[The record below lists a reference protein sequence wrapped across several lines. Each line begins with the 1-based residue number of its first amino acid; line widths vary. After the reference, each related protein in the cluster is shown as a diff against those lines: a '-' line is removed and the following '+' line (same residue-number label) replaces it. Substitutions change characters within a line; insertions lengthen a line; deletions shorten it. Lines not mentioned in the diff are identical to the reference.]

1 MIHLL
6 IKDLQP
12 GMVSAQS
19 IYDHKGVLALA
30 RGTSITQDHIDRLAK
45 MDVLELSVM
54 SSDPKVY
61 VAPPDD
67 VLEES
72 TRADAIHKIYDTF
85 HHLEETGEL
94 DPTALT
100 STAESILTNALENRE
115 NLVQLTDI
123 RMHDDYTFGHS
134 VNVAL
139 LSAILGSLCDFS
151 GSDLMTLVMGGL
163 LHDIGKL
170 IIPPDVLTK
179 SEQFSSRDLYIIR
192 MHPEAG
198 RIKLN
203 TLAAPDAPMLA
214 KIAGQHHEHMD
225 GHGYPDH
232 LVGDQ
237 IHRFSR
243 IVAVADVYDA
253 LTSAR
258 SYKPAYRPHIAYKI
272 MTKCSPGHF
281 DERLLKLFFNCV
293 AIYPVGTVL
302 KTTMGYAVVKEVRFG
317 QTQTPTVCVF
327 GTLAGEALEHP
338 FTVNLSKCAPD
349 TVVSVMEELELLPL
363 MFRMHVNP
371 SQFLNEKE
379 QP

>member
-19 IYDHKGVLALA
+19 IYDRKGELALA
-30 RGTSITQDHIDRLAK
+30 RGTSITREHIDRLAK

-54 SSDPKVY
+54 SSDPDIS

-72 TRADAIHKIYDTF
+72 TRADAIHMVYDTF

-94 DPTALT
+94 DPAALT
-100 STAESILTNALENRE
+100 TTAESILTNALENRE

-139 LSAILGSLCDFS
+139 LSAILGSLCDLS
-151 GSDLMTLVMGGL
+151 GADLITLVMGGL

-170 IIPPDVLTK
+170 IIPPDILTK
-179 SEQFSSRDLYIIR
+179 SEQLSSRDLYIIR

-203 TLAAPDAPMLA
+203 TLSVPNAQMLA
-214 KIAGQHHEHMD
+214 VIAGQHHEHID
-225 GHGYPDH
+225 GRGYPDH
-232 LVGDQ
+232 LVGNQ

-243 IVAVADVYDA
+243 IVAIADVYDA

-258 SYKPAYRPHIAYKI
+258 AYKPAYRPHIAYKI
-272 MTKCSPGHF
+272 MTKCSPGQF
-281 DERLLKLFFNCV
+281 DEKLLKLFFDNV

-302 KTTMGYAVVKEVRFG
+302 RTTMGYAVVKEAKYG
-317 QTQTPTVCVF
+317 HTQTPTVCVF

-338 FTVNLSKCAPD
+338 FTINLSKCAPD
-349 TVVSVMEELELLPL
+349 TVVSVLEELELIPL

-371 SQFLNEKE
+371 SQFLTEK
-379 QP
+379 

>member
-30 RGTSITQDHIDRLAK
+30 RGTAITQDHIDRLAK

-54 SSDPKVY
+54 SSDPDIS

-72 TRADAIHKIYDTF
+72 TRADAIHMVYDTF

-94 DPTALT
+94 DPAALT
-100 STAESILTNALENRE
+100 STAESILTSALENRE

-139 LSAILGSLCDFS
+139 LSAILGSLCDLS
-151 GSDLMTLVMGGL
+151 GADLITLVMGGL

-170 IIPPDVLTK
+170 IIPPDILTK
-179 SEQFSSRDLYIIR
+179 SEQLSSRDLYIIR

-203 TLAAPDAPMLA
+203 TLSVPNAQMLA
-214 KIAGQHHEHMD
+214 VIAGQHHEHID
-225 GHGYPDH
+225 GRGYPDH
-232 LVGDQ
+232 LVGNQ

-243 IVAVADVYDA
+243 IVAIADVYDA

-258 SYKPAYRPHIAYKI
+258 AYKPAYRPHIAYKI
-272 MTKCSPGHF
+272 MTKCSPGQF
-281 DERLLKLFFNCV
+281 DEKLLKLFFDNV

-302 KTTMGYAVVKEVRFG
+302 RTTMGYAVVKEAKYG
-317 QTQTPTVCVF
+317 HTQTPTVCVF

-338 FTVNLSKCAPD
+338 FTINLSKCAPD
-349 TVVSVMEELELLPL
+349 TVVSVLEELELIPL

-371 SQFLNEKE
+371 SQFLTEK
-379 QP
+379 

>member
-30 RGTSITQDHIDRLAK
+30 RGTAITREHIDRLAK

-54 SSDPKVY
+54 SSDPDIS

-72 TRADAIHKIYDTF
+72 TRADAIHMVYDTF

-94 DPTALT
+94 DPAALT

-139 LSAILGSLCDFS
+139 LSAILGSLCDLS
-151 GSDLMTLVMGGL
+151 GADLITLVMGGL

-170 IIPPDVLTK
+170 IIPPDILTK
-179 SEQFSSRDLYIIR
+179 SEQLSSRDLYIIR

-203 TLAAPDAPMLA
+203 TLSVPNAQMLA
-214 KIAGQHHEHMD
+214 VIAGQHHEHID
-225 GHGYPDH
+225 GRGYPDH
-232 LVGDQ
+232 LVGNQ

-243 IVAVADVYDA
+243 IVAIADVYDA

-258 SYKPAYRPHIAYKI
+258 AYKPAYRPHIAYKI
-272 MTKCSPGHF
+272 MTKCSPGQF
-281 DERLLKLFFNCV
+281 DEKLLKLFFDNV

-302 KTTMGYAVVKEVRFG
+302 RTTMGYAVVKEAKYG
-317 QTQTPTVCVF
+317 HTQTPTVCVF

-338 FTVNLSKCAPD
+338 FTINLSKCAPD
-349 TVVSVMEELELLPL
+349 TVVSVLEELELIPL

-371 SQFLNEKE
+371 SQFLTEK
-379 QP
+379 

>member
-30 RGTSITQDHIDRLAK
+30 RGTAITQDHIDRLAK

-54 SSDPKVY
+54 SSDPNLTI
-61 VAPPDD
+61 APPDD

-72 TRADAIHKIYDTF
+72 TRADAIHMVYDTF

-94 DPTALT
+94 DPAALT

-139 LSAILGSLCDFS
+139 LSAILGSLCDLS
-151 GSDLMTLVMGGL
+151 GSDLFTLVMGGL

-170 IIPPDVLTK
+170 IIPPDLLTK
-179 SEQFSSRDLYIIR
+179 SEQLSSRDLYIIR

-203 TLAAPDAPMLA
+203 TLSSPNAQMLA
-214 KIAGQHHEHMD
+214 VIAGQHHEHID
-225 GHGYPDH
+225 GRGYPDH

-243 IVAVADVYDA
+243 IVAIADVYDA

-258 SYKPAYRPHIAYKI
+258 AYKPAYRPHIAYKI
-272 MTKCSPGHF
+272 MTKCSPGQF
-281 DERLLKLFFNCV
+281 DEKLLKLFFDNV

-302 KTTMGYAVVKEVRFG
+302 RTTMGYAVVKEAKYG
-317 QTQTPTVCVF
+317 HTQTPTVCVF

-338 FTVNLSKCAPD
+338 FTINLSKCAPD
-349 TVVSVMEELELLPL
+349 TVVSVLEELELIPL

-371 SQFLNEKE
+371 SQFLTEK
-379 QP
+379 

>member
-19 IYDHKGVLALA
+19 IYDRKGELALA
-30 RGTSITQDHIDRLAK
+30 RGTSITREHIDRLAK

-54 SSDPKVY
+54 SSDPDLT

-72 TRADAIHKIYDTF
+72 TRADAIHMVYDTF

-94 DPTALT
+94 DPAALT

-139 LSAILGSLCDFS
+139 LSAILGSLCDLS
-151 GSDLMTLVMGGL
+151 GADLITLVMGGL

-170 IIPPDVLTK
+170 IIPPDILTK
-179 SEQFSSRDLYIIR
+179 SEQLSSRDLYIIR

-203 TLAAPDAPMLA
+203 TLSVPNAQMLA
-214 KIAGQHHEHMD
+214 VIAGQHHEHID
-225 GHGYPDH
+225 GRGYPDH

-243 IVAVADVYDA
+243 IVAIADVYDA

-258 SYKPAYRPHIAYKI
+258 AYKPAYRPHIAYKI
-272 MTKCSPGHF
+272 MTKCSPGQF
-281 DERLLKLFFNCV
+281 DEKLLKLFFDNV

-302 KTTMGYAVVKEVRFG
+302 RTTMGYAVVKEAKYG
-317 QTQTPTVCVF
+317 HTQTPTVCVF

-338 FTVNLSKCAPD
+338 FTINLSKCAPD
-349 TVVSVMEELELLPL
+349 TVVSVLEELELIPL

-371 SQFLNEKE
+371 SQFLTEK
-379 QP
+379 

>member
-30 RGTSITQDHIDRLAK
+30 RGTAITQAHIDRLAK

-54 SSDPKVY
+54 SSDPDIS

-72 TRADAIHKIYDTF
+72 TRADAIHMVYDTF

-94 DPTALT
+94 DPAALT

-115 NLVQLTDI
+115 NLVQLNDI

-139 LSAILGSLCDFS
+139 LSAILGSLCDLS
-151 GSDLMTLVMGGL
+151 GADLITLVMGGL

-170 IIPPDVLTK
+170 IIPPDILTK
-179 SEQFSSRDLYIIR
+179 SEQLSSRDLYIIR

-203 TLAAPDAPMLA
+203 TLSVPNAQMLA
-214 KIAGQHHEHMD
+214 VIAGQHHEHID
-225 GHGYPDH
+225 GRGYPDH
-232 LVGDQ
+232 LVGNQ

-243 IVAVADVYDA
+243 IVAIADVYDA

-258 SYKPAYRPHIAYKI
+258 AYKPAYRPHIAYKI
-272 MTKCSPGHF
+272 MTKCSPGQF
-281 DERLLKLFFNCV
+281 DEKLLKLFFDNV

-302 KTTMGYAVVKEVRFG
+302 RTTMGYAVVKEAKYG
-317 QTQTPTVCVF
+317 HTQTPTVCVF

-338 FTVNLSKCAPD
+338 FTINLSKCAPD
-349 TVVSVMEELELLPL
+349 TVVSVLEELELIPL
-363 MFRMHVNP
+363 LFRMHVNP
-371 SQFLNEKE
+371 SQFLTEK
-379 QP
+379 

>member
-30 RGTSITQDHIDRLAK
+30 RGTAITQDHIDRLAK

-54 SSDPKVY
+54 SSDPDIS

-72 TRADAIHKIYDTF
+72 TRADAIHMVYDTF

-94 DPTALT
+94 DPAALT
-100 STAESILTNALENRE
+100 STAESILTSALENRE

-139 LSAILGSLCDFS
+139 LSAILGSLCDLS
-151 GSDLMTLVMGGL
+151 GADLITLVMGGL

-170 IIPPDVLTK
+170 IIPPDILTK
-179 SEQFSSRDLYIIR
+179 SEQLSSRDLYIIR

-203 TLAAPDAPMLA
+203 TLSVPNAQMLA
-214 KIAGQHHEHMD
+214 VIAGQHHEHID
-225 GHGYPDH
+225 GRGYPDH

-243 IVAVADVYDA
+243 IVAIADVYDA

-258 SYKPAYRPHIAYKI
+258 AYKPAYRPHIAYKI
-272 MTKCSPGHF
+272 MTKCSPGQF
-281 DERLLKLFFNCV
+281 DEKLLKLFFDNV

-302 KTTMGYAVVKEVRFG
+302 RTTMGYAVVKEAKYG
-317 QTQTPTVCVF
+317 HTQTPTVCVF

-338 FTVNLSKCAPD
+338 FTINLSKCAPD
-349 TVVSVMEELELLPL
+349 TVVSVLEELELIPL

-371 SQFLNEKE
+371 SQFLTEK
-379 QP
+379 

>member
-30 RGTSITQDHIDRLAK
+30 RGTAITQDHIDRLAK

-54 SSDPKVY
+54 SSDPDIS

-72 TRADAIHKIYDTF
+72 TRADAIHMVYDTF

-94 DPTALT
+94 DPAALT

-139 LSAILGSLCDFS
+139 LSAILGSLCDLS
-151 GSDLMTLVMGGL
+151 GADLITLVMGGL

-170 IIPPDVLTK
+170 IIPPDILTK
-179 SEQFSSRDLYIIR
+179 SEQLSSRDLYIIR

-203 TLAAPDAPMLA
+203 TLSVPNAQMLA
-214 KIAGQHHEHMD
+214 VIAGQHHEHID
-225 GHGYPDH
+225 GRGYPDH
-232 LVGDQ
+232 LVGNQ

-243 IVAVADVYDA
+243 IVAIADVYDA

-258 SYKPAYRPHIAYKI
+258 AYKPAYRPHIAYKI
-272 MTKCSPGHF
+272 MTKCSPGQF
-281 DERLLKLFFNCV
+281 DEKLLKLFFDNV

-302 KTTMGYAVVKEVRFG
+302 RTTMGYAIVKEAKYG
-317 QTQTPTVCVF
+317 HTQTPTVCVF
-327 GTLAGEALEHP
+327 GTLAGEALENP
-338 FTVNLSKCAPD
+338 FTINLSKCAPD
-349 TVVSVMEELELLPL
+349 TVVSVLEELELIPL

-371 SQFLNEKE
+371 SQFLTEK
-379 QP
+379 

>member
-19 IYDHKGVLALA
+19 IYDHQGVLALA

-54 SSDPKVY
+54 SSDPDIS

-72 TRADAIHKIYDTF
+72 TRADAIHMVYDTF

-94 DPTALT
+94 DPAALT

-139 LSAILGSLCDFS
+139 LSAILGSLCDLS
-151 GSDLMTLVMGGL
+151 GADLITFVMGGL

-170 IIPPDVLTK
+170 IIPPDILTK
-179 SEQFSSRDLYIIR
+179 SEQLSSRDLYIIR

-203 TLAAPDAPMLA
+203 TLSVPNAQMLA
-214 KIAGQHHEHMD
+214 VIAGQHHEHID
-225 GHGYPDH
+225 GRGYPDH

-243 IVAVADVYDA
+243 IVAIADVYDA

-258 SYKPAYRPHIAYKI
+258 AYKPAYRPHIAYKI
-272 MTKCSPGHF
+272 MTKCSPGQF
-281 DERLLKLFFNCV
+281 DEKLLKLFFDNV

-302 KTTMGYAVVKEVRFG
+302 RTTMGYAVVKEAKYG
-317 QTQTPTVCVF
+317 HTQTPTVCVF

-338 FTVNLSKCAPD
+338 FTINLSKCAPD
-349 TVVSVMEELELLPL
+349 TVVSVLEELELIPL
-363 MFRMHVNP
+363 LFRMHVNP
-371 SQFLNEKE
+371 SQFLTEK
-379 QP
+379 